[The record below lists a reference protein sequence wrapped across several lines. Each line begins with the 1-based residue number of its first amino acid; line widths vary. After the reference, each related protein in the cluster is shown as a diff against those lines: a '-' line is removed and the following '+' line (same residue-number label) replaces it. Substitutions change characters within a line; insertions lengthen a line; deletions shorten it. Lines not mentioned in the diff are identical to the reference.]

1 MVFMDIV
8 KKTGL
13 NPMQL
18 ESIKTLSLWWKIY
31 PDLKPWNAL
40 KWLWQEGI
48 KIAHSQSGY
57 RAWRRFSHG
66 SNSEPAKN
74 ASLHPKK
81 WLGICEEQNVFEN
94 AFEADRLSA
103 AFSGEG
109 SHAGLA
115 GVCGNLPDYDNC
127 KLRLECH
134 WYGAEGNSEKMAI
147 EEKIQRNKISTADIP
162 ELMQWLLSSNPEEA
176 KALQNSL
183 NAEAPLKD
191 WSRERLRE
199 LENQQPLDSNLIL
212 RLEALREMCRNYGIE
227 KLKPQDQFNSSRE
240 IFNHF
245 HQQLERQKQ
254 EQFII
259 VLLDNKHRYLAEE
272 DVTKGILNKSLV
284 HPREVFA
291 SAIEHR
297 AAALIC
303 VHNHPSGDSE
313 PSQEDF
319 RITERLVE
327 VGKLVGI
334 PVVDHVIVGG
344 DNYTSFADK
353 GLL

>member
-1 MVFMDIV
+1 
-8 KKTGL
+8 
-13 NPMQL
+13 
-18 ESIKTLSLWWKIY
+18 
-31 PDLKPWNAL
+31 
-40 KWLWQEGI
+40 
-48 KIAHSQSGY
+48 
-57 RAWRRFSHG
+57 
-66 SNSEPAKN
+66 
-74 ASLHPKK
+74 
-81 WLGICEEQNVFEN
+81 
-94 AFEADRLSA
+94 
-103 AFSGEG
+103 
-109 SHAGLA
+109 
-115 GVCGNLPDYDNC
+115 
-127 KLRLECH
+127 
-134 WYGAEGNSEKMAI
+134 MAI

-284 HPREVFA
+284 HPR
-291 SAIEHR
+291 
-297 AAALIC
+297 
-303 VHNHPSGDSE
+303 
-313 PSQEDF
+313 
-319 RITERLVE
+319 
-327 VGKLVGI
+327 
-334 PVVDHVIVGG
+334 
-344 DNYTSFADK
+344 
-353 GLL
+353 